1 LFLIYVLRPPRS
13 LFTRQHVV
21 SNARRGNSSNYETAA
36 EGRANMGNS
45 GIFGYVNYLVEK
57 DRKTILDTLVNGMS
71 TRDPWAPTRPTTSAS
86 S

>member
-1 LFLIYVLRPPRS
+1 
-13 LFTRQHVV
+13 
-21 SNARRGNSSNYETAA
+21 
-36 EGRANMGNS
+36 MGNS